1 MAKQLKTFQLKKR
14 QAAELIKT
22 VEQFT
27 SEYTDDRVSE
37 VSVCLDQL
45 ERYYED
51 FLQAS
56 AKVSELDEDGAE
68 TYVAER
74 CEMDTRYRRVKG
86 FLLRRQPSNPGV
98 SDSVLIANSTMN
110 TTGRSSAV
118 NVRLPK
124 IELPTFDGD
133 STKWLTFRDRF
144 VAMIDSSADIPNIMK
159 LQYLLS
165 SLKGDA
171 GLLFEHTTLT
181 ADNYDVTWTALLKR
195 YDNPRTLVRE
205 YYRKIHHLPTV
216 DVVIGGDTFWE
227 LHTGRK
233 RSLGEGKPWLLET
246 PFGWAI
252 SGNTSRCSGPN
263 LRLCHLATN
272 EGDIAASLQRF
283 WEAESILEGPAL
295 SLEED
300 LCEKYYASTTTRNAQ
315 GRYVVSLPRN
325 AKPEKVLGLSRD
337 IADRRLLGVERRL
350 KANPVM
356 EKEYKRFMVEYE
368 QLGHMVKLTEPVD
381 DSEPHCYIPHHAVI
395 KESSSSTKVRVVF
408 DASCKTTSGYSL
420 NDTLLI
426 GPTVQDDLLTIILR
440 FRKHSVAL
448 VADVEKMYRQILHYD
463 KDRKLLRI
471 RYRERSTEP
480 IATYELQTVTYG
492 TASAPFL
499 ATRTLQQIAHDNK
512 QEYPKAVDPV
522 LHDFYV
528 DDLLT
533 GAASVSEAIETRK
546 QISSMLESAGF
557 SLKKWASN
565 IPAALD
571 GVPSADLAIKS
582 LLDWQE
588 DQAVSILGL
597 VWEPSN
603 DMFRFRV
610 DLPTP
615 AEELTRCLVLSYT
628 ARIFD
633 PLGLLGPT
641 VILAKMFL
649 QRLWGLKHEGK
660 TLDWNRPL
668 PAEIQE
674 EWRRFH
680 STLYV
685 LRELRVPRLVAH
697 SNPERLQLHLFADA
711 SQGAYGA
718 CCYVRSDST
727 RGSTVRLLVAKS
739 KVVSLSNTHSIARL
753 ELCAARLA
761 VHLFQKVIRALNV
774 SSSTVICWTDSM
786 TVMHWLKSSPRRWK
800 PFVANRVAQIQEET
814 RISCWRH
821 VPGSDNPADD
831 ISRGLRPEE
840 LLQCERWW
848 QGPRWLSYGQEE
860 WPVEP
865 VLAKENEKDIEER
878 LAVSKIVITST
889 TCDFSNT
896 LFARYSSYGKLR
908 RVVAYCLR
916 ILSNLRAS
924 KSTSINSVKR
934 NTDMK
939 TLLSSVPPLTAAE
952 LQDAELRLCQRAQH
966 DSFAEEMDD
975 LKRGK
980 LVSGR
985 SRLKWLSPYLDPK
998 GVLRVGGRLGN
1009 ANIPESTKHPIVLA
1023 ASHRLSTLL
1032 VENTHHQKMHAGPQF
1047 MLATI
1052 RQKFWL
1058 IGGRNL
1064 AKSVYHRCHT
1074 CFRNKPTLVKQAVA
1088 DLATGQGKAREQYTG
1103 EAR

>member
-1 MAKQLKTFQLKKR
+1 MAKHLKTFQLKKR

-216 DVVIGGDTFWE
+216 SRERVDELAQLVDEFTRHVNGLKKLDEPVEYWDTPLANLLLMKLDTATILAWENHSAQHTKDKYKELVDFLHSRVRILKSTREFSHTELNTRMVAGSKKIFEHRPRLVGNTATTGRAIPHMSAPQPPQPPCIFGCTEAHHLRVCPEFANKDVPQRREIATRERLCWNRLNRHHQVRDCRSSYRCTTCKARHHSLLHVNSAVTMAAQSDEEMVLLETVLLQLVDDHGNTYDARALLDSGSMCNFISETMAQRLLTPFSKVDVAISGIGQQMQHVKGSITAVVQSKGADFSTTMEFLVLKTPSADLPTTPINVESWFLPNIKLADPTFHVPGKVDLVIGGDTFWE

-252 SGNTSRCSGPN
+252 SGNISRCSGPN

-315 GRYVVSLPRN
+315 GRYVVS
-325 AKPEKVLGLSRD
+325 
-337 IADRRLLGVERRL
+337 
-350 KANPVM
+350 
-356 EKEYKRFMVEYE
+356 
-368 QLGHMVKLTEPVD
+368 
-381 DSEPHCYIPHHAVI
+381 
-395 KESSSSTKVRVVF
+395 
-408 DASCKTTSGYSL
+408 
-420 NDTLLI
+420 
-426 GPTVQDDLLTIILR
+426 
-440 FRKHSVAL
+440 
-448 VADVEKMYRQILHYD
+448 
-463 KDRKLLRI
+463 
-471 RYRERSTEP
+471 
-480 IATYELQTVTYG
+480 
-492 TASAPFL
+492 
-499 ATRTLQQIAHDNK
+499 
-512 QEYPKAVDPV
+512 YPKAVDPV

-557 SLKKWASN
+557 SLKKWALN

-582 LLDWQE
+582 VLDWQE
-588 DQAVSILGL
+588 DQAVSTLGL
-597 VWEPSN
+597 VWEPFN

-610 DLPTP
+610 DLPPP

-641 VILAKMFL
+641 VILAKRFL

-711 SQGAYGA
+711 SQGA
-718 CCYVRSDST
+718 V
-727 RGSTVRLLVAKS
+727 
-739 KVVSLSNTHSIARL
+739 
-753 ELCAARLA
+753 
-761 VHLFQKVIRALNV
+761 
-774 SSSTVICWTDSM
+774 
-786 TVMHWLKSSPRRWK
+786 
-800 PFVANRVAQIQEET
+800 
-814 RISCWRH
+814 
-821 VPGSDNPADD
+821 
-831 ISRGLRPEE
+831 
-840 LLQCERWW
+840 
-848 QGPRWLSYGQEE
+848 
-860 WPVEP
+860 
-865 VLAKENEKDIEER
+865 
-878 LAVSKIVITST
+878 
-889 TCDFSNT
+889 
-896 LFARYSSYGKLR
+896 
-908 RVVAYCLR
+908 
-916 ILSNLRAS
+916 S

-1032 VENTHHQKMHAGPQF
+1032 VENTHHQK
-1047 MLATI
+1047 I
-1052 RQKFWL
+1052 K
-1058 IGGRNL
+1058 
-1064 AKSVYHRCHT
+1064 RCT
-1074 CFRNKPTLVKQAVA
+1074 RGNNSC
-1088 DLATGQGKAREQYTG
+1088 
-1103 EAR
+1103 